1 MTFERPD
8 LLGLLPTLSLV
19 VVLAL
24 LLQWRRSVRLV
35 AAYGGP
41 DAALRLIGRRLER
54 FPVVRLLAGLIAVVA
69 LVAVAAGLTP
79 ETPEEAP
86 VTPVDLLIAIDVS
99 HSMTG
104 TDLEPSRM
112 SWAQRLVEAVVDA
125 GISDRVALS
134 VFADWSYRL
143 VPLTDDGDVVRF
155 FAPWLVPDL
164 VNTRDQGTSL
174 SVLIDD
180 AVDAWDDRMQPDAV
194 PIVLVVSDGETHD
207 GADAVIASTRAAV
220 ESGVT
225 VWTVGVGTPSGSPL
239 TLTGSSAPLLD
250 GSGTPVIAGY
260 DEGMLRQIA
269 DAGRG
274 AFHEADGEDGI
285 RSLIADLRTIS
296 GRTDSVPQA
305 KEDPTNW
312 LVLLGLVLLLLDAV
326 FDTGIALRR
335 RS

>member
-8 LLGLLPTLSLV
+8 LLGLAPTLCLI

-24 LLQWRRSVRLV
+24 LSQWRRSVRLV
-35 AAYGGP
+35 DAYGGP
-41 DAALRLIGRRLER
+41 IAALRLIGRRLER
-54 FPVVRLLAGLIAVVA
+54 FPAVRLLAGLVAVTS
-69 LVAVAAGLTP
+69 LVAVAAGVAP

-86 VTPVDLLIAIDVS
+86 VTPVDLLIAVDVS

-104 TDLEPSRM
+104 TDLEPSRI
-112 SWAQRLVEAVVDA
+112 SWAQRLVEEVTASGVA
-125 GISDRVALS
+125 DRVALS

-143 VPLTDDGDVVRF
+143 VPLTDDGDVVTF
-155 FAPWLVPDL
+155 FSPWLVPDL

-174 SVLIDD
+174 SILIDD
-180 AVDAWDDRMQPDAV
+180 AVASWDDRAQPDAI

-207 GADAVIASTRAAV
+207 GAEAVIASTRGAV
-220 ESGVT
+220 DSGAT
-225 VWTVGVGTPSGSPL
+225 VWTAGVGTSVGSPL
-239 TLTGSSAPLLD
+239 TLTGSTAPLLD

-274 AFHEADGEDGI
+274 AFHEIDGEEGI
-285 RSLIADLRTIS
+285 RSLISDLRTIS
-296 GRTDSVPQA
+296 GRTDTIAEPTA
-305 KEDPTNW
+305 DPTVW
-312 LVLLGLVLLLLDAV
+312 LVLLGLVLLLLDAL